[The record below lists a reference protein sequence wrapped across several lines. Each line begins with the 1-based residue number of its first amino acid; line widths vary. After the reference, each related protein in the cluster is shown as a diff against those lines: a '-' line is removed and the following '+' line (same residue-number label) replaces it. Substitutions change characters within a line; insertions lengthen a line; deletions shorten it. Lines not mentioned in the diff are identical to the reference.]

1 MSNFYEKSKEFA
13 VQYILPYAK
22 EIDEKAIFPEKSF
35 KQMGKNGY
43 FKLLIP
49 KELGG
54 LGGNIKDHSDVVMAF
69 ASSCATAGLC
79 YMMHNVA
86 LMCVLNYGS
95 KELKEKICK
104 EVVEDEIFL
113 ALAYSEFGTGTHFY
127 KPEIKAEF
135 KSDKATFN
143 GKKSMVTSATHA
155 SYYAVLTPSDSDG
168 IDNWLFPLDSGIKFE
183 TNSWNGLGM
192 RGNVSCPMSID
203 NVTLDKFYRIGK
215 SGSGANQVFE
225 TVAPYFVIGLA
236 SVYSGLCQ
244 NVLNYAVEKS
254 TSRKY
259 PDGSNLASIETVQIH
274 LSQIY
279 ADTAAAVSLTQT
291 AANSYLNGEADAL
304 AKILAAR
311 IKASLSAIE
320 VATIAM
326 KIGGGKAYNKK
337 GAIERLLRDS
347 FAGQIMAPS
356 VDVLK
361 VWLGKAITNQ
371 QIP

>member
-1 MSNFYEKSKEFA
+1 
-13 VQYILPYAK
+13 
-22 EIDEKAIFPEKSF
+22 
-35 KQMGKNGY
+35 
-43 FKLLIP
+43 
-49 KELGG
+49 
-54 LGGNIKDHSDVVMAF
+54 
-69 ASSCATAGLC
+69 
-79 YMMHNVA
+79 
-86 LMCVLNYGS
+86 
-95 KELKEKICK
+95 
-104 EVVEDEIFL
+104 
-113 ALAYSEFGTGTHFY
+113 
-127 KPEIKAEF
+127 
-135 KSDKATFN
+135 
-143 GKKSMVTSATHA
+143 MVTSATHA
-155 SYYAVLTPSDSDG
+155 SYYAVLAPSEKEG
-168 IDNWLFPLDSGIKFE
+168 IDNWLFPLDSGIKFK

-215 SGSGANQVFE
+215 SGSGATQVFE

-259 PDGSNLASIETVQIH
+259 PDGSNLSSIETVKIH

-279 ADTAAAVSLTQT
+279 ADTAAAVALTQS
-291 AANSYLNGEADAL
+291 AANSAKNGEMDAL

-320 VATIAM
+320 LSTIAM
-326 KIGGGKAYNKK
+326 KIGGGKAYNKE
-337 GAIERLLRDS
+337 GIIERLLRDS